1 MSKRKK
7 PSRRGRSTGRS
18 TVQDVLPQSPA
29 RTLLE
34 LEAAGAPEG
43 AKRVMTQRLYQIE
56 DGPNINLALVA
67 AETNTSVL
75 DAARSCVTMEDADMM
90 LWQPDE
96 NRYWLLAPD
105 PNAESN

>member
-7 PSRRGRSTGRS
+7 QSRRSRPTGRS
-18 TVQDVLPQSPA
+18 TVRDTLPHSPA

-34 LEAAGAPEG
+34 LEATGAAEG
-43 AKRVMTQRLYQIE
+43 TKRGITQWLYQIE

-67 AETNTSVL
+67 AETNASVL
-75 DAARSCVTMEDADMM
+75 DAARSCVTMEDTNMM
-90 LWQPDE
+90 LWQPGE

-105 PNAESN
+105 PDADSN